1 MSANYLGTRPF
12 VNRLIAGFPEF
23 QTTRQIIDL
32 FTMNWEEVGQKI
44 ESTTW
49 EGIDELVVLRPF
61 ISYEQCNQAY
71 AQWINHVESCLPP
84 QHKTIYMGTL
94 PEDWTAYIDNAQ
106 RFGYFLVMEPHEKFR
121 ATTTRSLCNGLSQI
135 NIGEVSDVYLD
146 FELDPKELKDIAGS
160 VFEYIEL
167 PPTEY
172 VETLIKFA
180 EKDSVERLASFQS
193 LFSGPVSNKFFC
205 QNTVQ
210 EIDEWVGNL
219 KGLMKRK

>member
-1 MSANYLGTRPF
+1 MPTNYLGTRPF
-12 VNRLIAGFPEF
+12 VNKLIAGFSES

-32 FTMNWEEVGQKI
+32 FTMNWEDIGQRI
-44 ESTTW
+44 ESITW

-61 ISYEQCNQAY
+61 ISDEQCNQAY
-71 AQWINHVESCLPP
+71 AQWIDYAESCLPP

-106 RFGYFLVMEPHEKFR
+106 KFGYFLVMEPHEKFR
-121 ATTTRSLCNGLSQI
+121 ATTASSLCNGISQI
-135 NIGEVSDVYLD
+135 SIGKVNDVYLD

-167 PPTEY
+167 PLTEY
-172 VETLIKFA
+172 VDALIKFA

-193 LFSGPVSNKFFC
+193 LFSGPVSSKFFC
-205 QNTVQ
+205 QSTVE
-210 EIDEWVGNL
+210 EIDEWVGTL